1 MRQVDPRPVL
11 AWLPFGDLIRRK
23 VGDQSVRSGLKHLV
37 IGGYYLEGAGF
48 NNLLTNLL
56 LNNTYKYSYRWT

>member
-23 VGDQSVRSGLKHLV
+23 VGDQPVGSGLKHLV
-37 IGGYYLEGAGF
+37 IGGYYLEGVGF

-56 LNNTYKYSYRWT
+56 LNNTYEYSYRWT